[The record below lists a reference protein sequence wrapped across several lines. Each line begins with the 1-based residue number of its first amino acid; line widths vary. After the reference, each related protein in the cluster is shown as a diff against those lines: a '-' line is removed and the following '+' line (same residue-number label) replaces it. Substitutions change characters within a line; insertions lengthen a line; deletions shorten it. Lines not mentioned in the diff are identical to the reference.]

1 MKKIIFTSLF
11 VAMSLLAGNVMAENQ
26 TKVVNFTW
34 DMANAPSDIA
44 GYNIY
49 LNDKIVATYNGLD
62 GKYSSTMTIDSENAC
77 FALTAFDKAYVSATT
92 NKEAHESGKTSPVC
106 INLPPNTPTSFR
118 VTIDAIV
125 TITDRT
131 LEPKAATK
139 SMKK

>member
-1 MKKIIFTSLF
+1 MKKFIFTSLF
-11 VAMSLLAGNVMAENQ
+11 VAMSLLAGNSMADDQ

-34 DMANAPSDIA
+34 DTTNQPSDIA
-44 GYNIY
+44 GFNIR

-77 FALTAFDKAYVSATT
+77 FTLTAFDKAYVSAVT
-92 NKEAHESGKTSPVC
+92 NKELHESGKTEPVC
-106 INLPPNTPTSFR
+106 INLPPNTPTSFK
-118 VTIDAIV
+118 VSIEAIV

-131 LEPKAATK
+131 MEPKAATK

>member
-11 VAMSLLAGNVMAENQ
+11 VAMTLLAGNAMAETQ
-26 TKVVNFTW
+26 TKVVNFAW

-44 GYNIY
+44 GFNIY
-49 LNDKIVATYNGLD
+49 LDNKIVATYNGLD

-77 FALTAFDKAYVSATT
+77 FALTAFDKAYVSAVT
-92 NKEAHESGKTSPVC
+92 NKEIHESGKTAPVC
-106 INLPPNTPTSFR
+106 INLPPNTPTSFK
-118 VTIDAIV
+118 VSIEAIV

-131 LEPKAATK
+131 MEPKAATK